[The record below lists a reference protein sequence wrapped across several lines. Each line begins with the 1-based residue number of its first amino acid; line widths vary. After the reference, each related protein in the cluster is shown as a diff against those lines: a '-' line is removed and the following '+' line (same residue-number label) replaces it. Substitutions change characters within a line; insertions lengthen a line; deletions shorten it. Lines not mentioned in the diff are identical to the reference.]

1 MRKDPFKLREL
12 LEPAVR
18 ALGYELVGIEYHPS
32 GKHSVLRIYID
43 QEEGITLDDCT
54 AVSHQVSGI
63 LDVED
68 PVPGQYTLEIS
79 SPGLDRPL
87 FQAADYERFRGQQVK
102 LRLRLPVNGRRKFK
116 GLLQGLRQDEVVIV
130 DDEGNEVCLPLEQ
143 IEQAR
148 LVPEFQG

>member
-1 MRKDPFKLREL
+1 MRKDPFGLRDL

-18 ALGYELVGIEYHPS
+18 TLGYELVGIEYHPS

-43 QEEGITLDDCT
+43 KDDGITLDDCT

-68 PVPGQYTLEIS
+68 PVPGQYTLEVS

-87 FQAADYERFRGQQVK
+87 FQAADYDRFKGETVK
-102 LRLRLPVNGRRKFK
+102 LRTRLPIDGQRKFK
-116 GLLQGLRQDEVVIV
+116 GRLQGMQQDDVVIV
-130 DDEGNEVCLPLEQ
+130 DDAGNEVRLPLEQ

>member
-1 MRKDPFKLREL
+1 MRKEPFKLREL

-43 QEEGITLDDCT
+43 QEEGITLEDCT

-68 PVPGQYTLEIS
+68 PVPGQYSLEIS

-87 FQAADYERFRGQQVK
+87 FQPADYERFRGQQVK

>member
-43 QEEGITLDDCT
+43 SEAGITLDDCT

-68 PVPGQYTLEIS
+68 PVPGQYSLEIS

-87 FQAADYERFRGQQVK
+87 FQAADYERFRGNRIK
-102 LRLRLPVNGRRKFK
+102 LRTRLPVGGQRKFT
-116 GLLQGLRQDEVVIV
+116 GLLQGLRQEDVVII
-130 DDEGNEVCLPLEQ
+130 DDEGNEVCLPLDQ

>member
-1 MRKDPFKLREL
+1 MRKDPFNLREL

-43 QEEGITLDDCT
+43 SEAGITLEDCT
-54 AVSHQVSGI
+54 TVSHQVSGI

-68 PVPGQYTLEIS
+68 TVPGQYSLEIS

-87 FQAADYERFRGQQVK
+87 FQAADYERFRGQRVK
-102 LRLRLPVNGRRKFK
+102 LRTRLPVDGQRKFK
-116 GLLQGLRQDEVVIV
+116 GLLQGLRQEDVVIV
-130 DDEGNEVCLPLEQ
+130 DDEGKEVCLPLDQ

-148 LVPEFQG
+148 LVPEIQG